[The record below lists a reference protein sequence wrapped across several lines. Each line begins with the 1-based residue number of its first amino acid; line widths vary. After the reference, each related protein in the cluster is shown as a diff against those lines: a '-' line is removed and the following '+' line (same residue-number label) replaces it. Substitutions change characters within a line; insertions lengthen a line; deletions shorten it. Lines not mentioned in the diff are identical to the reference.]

1 MEFIT
6 ENPMLMVAIVVF
18 LVCVIIGFFGDRR
31 MKKQKEIEKEINN
44 NTDENN
50 KVKAEE
56 LTKTQ
61 EAVSPNKENASNVSQ
76 NNAEVANELV
86 YPTNPGAVVDNQNVS
101 NQVNQDAVLNNPAN
115 NLNNNVFETAS
126 EIAPDTYPPENRPQ
140 GVPEPFDGTVQTDE
154 NINNMF

>member
-50 KVKAEE
+50 KVKVED

-61 EAVSPNKENASNVSQ
+61 EAVSPNEENASNVSQ
-76 NNAEVANELV
+76 NNAEVTNELV
-86 YPTNPGAVVDNQNVS
+86 YPTNPGAVVDNQNAS
-101 NQVNQDAVLNNPAN
+101 NQVNQDVVLNNPV
-115 NLNNNVFETAS
+115 NNNVFETAS